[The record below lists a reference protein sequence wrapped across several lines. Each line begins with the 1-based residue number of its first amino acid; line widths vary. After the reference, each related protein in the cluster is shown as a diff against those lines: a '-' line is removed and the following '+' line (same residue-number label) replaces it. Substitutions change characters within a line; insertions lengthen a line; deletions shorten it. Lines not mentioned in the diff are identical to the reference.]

1 MTFVTR
7 QTMLER
13 IFLGV
18 FMHKKISIFTFLLGI
33 SQATFCTTQFFTTP
47 FDESMATGA
56 LDKYTPE
63 LGQTNPQWALA
74 KKLYDDNALGTTP
87 SKHPRIP
94 KVIHQIWL
102 GSSYPEKYVDL
113 RDTWLAQNPGWKY
126 KLWMEED
133 IIALKLVNK
142 KQYEKAKNYGERSD
156 IARYEILYR
165 FGGLYIDTDFE
176 CLRSFD
182 LFHDCFDF
190 YAGLGFGHQ
199 FELYNGLIGSVAG
212 HPILKCAIDRIS
224 AQKPGNKVDTPFST
238 GPIFFAQCFYDTMRS
253 QSKAVRSHTVAFPC
267 SYFYPWPCWERKYKE
282 REEIEAWFKPETY
295 AVHHWYTSW
304 VNRGIK
310 KH

>member
-1 MTFVTR
+1 MNTKINIYAILFATSQITFCNAP
-7 QTMLER
+7 
-13 IFLGV
+13 
-18 FMHKKISIFTFLLGI
+18 IFTT
-33 SQATFCTTQFFTTP
+33 S
-47 FDESMATGA
+47 FDESMAMGA
-56 LDKYTPE
+56 SDKYTPE

-74 KKLYDDNALGTTP
+74 KKLYEDNALNATP

-94 KVIHQIWL
+94 TKTIHQIWL
-102 GSSYPEKYVDL
+102 GSPFPEKYVAL
-113 RDTWLAQNPGWKY
+113 RDTWLANNPGWEY
-126 KLWMEED
+126 KLWTEAD
-133 IIALKLVNK
+133 IEALNLVNK

-176 CLRSFD
+176 CLRSFN

-190 YAGLGFGHQ
+190 YSGLGFGPE

-224 AQKPGNKVDTPFST
+224 EQKPGIQVDTPFTT

-253 QSKAVRSHTVAFPC
+253 QSKAVRSRVVAFPC

-304 VNRGIK
+304 VNRRIK